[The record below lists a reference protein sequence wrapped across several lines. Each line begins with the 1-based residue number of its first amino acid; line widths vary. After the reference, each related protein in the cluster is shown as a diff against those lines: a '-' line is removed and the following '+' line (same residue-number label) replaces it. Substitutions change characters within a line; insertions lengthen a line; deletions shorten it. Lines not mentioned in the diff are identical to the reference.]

1 MRRTTINI
9 PAPCQEKWA
18 AMYPVGSGRHCASC
32 QEVVVD
38 FTRMTDAE
46 IVAFLRQYPAVSCGR
61 FRESQ
66 LNRELLVAAQP
77 VRGWRRWA
85 GAMATML
92 GLGSLVAP
100 KAEAQVTP
108 ARYWGGPAPASA
120 VNQPKQPA
128 STAEGPKATGGQ
140 QGATTQSMAAPATAA
155 AAADS
160 LIVTGTVHDRL
171 GFRIAG
177 ARVHIRMNGKT
188 IDAAT
193 SDEHGHFRMA
203 VPAGLLDESA
213 TIRAMC
219 GPRNERATYTRYLR
233 ADVPLELARH
243 RPYILHLKKRERV
256 MGGKFR

>member
-1 MRRTTINI
+1 M
-9 PAPCQEKWA
+9 
-18 AMYPVGSGRHCASC
+18 
-32 QEVVVD
+32 D
-38 FTRMTDAE
+38 FTCMTDAE
-46 IVAFLRQYPAVSCGR
+46 VVAFLRQYPAVSCGR

-66 LNRELLVAAQP
+66 LNRELLAAQP
-77 VRGWRRWA
+77 VPVSGWRRWA
-85 GAMATML
+85 GAVAAML

-120 VNQPKQPA
+120 VSQPEQPA
-128 STAEGPKATGGQ
+128 TTAEAPKTTDGQ
-140 QGATTQSMAAPATAA
+140 QGAKTRSTAA
-155 AAADS
+155 LAVVVAAADS

-177 ARVHIRMNGKT
+177 ARVHIRMNGKR

-213 TIRAMC
+213 TIRAIC
-219 GPRNERATYTRYLR
+219 APRSERAGYSRYLQ
-233 ADVPLELARH
+233 ADVPLELVRR
-243 RPYILHLKKRERV
+243 RPYSIHLKKRERV
-256 MGGKFR
+256 IGGKFR

>member
-1 MRRTTINI
+1 M
-9 PAPCQEKWA
+9 
-18 AMYPVGSGRHCASC
+18 
-32 QEVVVD
+32 D
-38 FTRMTDAE
+38 FTRMTDVE
-46 IVAFLRQYPAVSCGR
+46 VVSFLRQYPAVSCGR

-66 LNRELLVAAQP
+66 LNRELLAAAQP

-85 GAMATML
+85 GAVAAML

-100 KAEAQVTP
+100 KAEAQATP

-120 VNQPKQPA
+120 VGQPEQPA
-128 STAEGPKATGGQ
+128 GTAEDPKATDGQ
-140 QGATTQSMAAPATAA
+140 QAAKTQSTAA
-155 AAADS
+155 LAAVVAAGDS

-177 ARVHIRMNGKT
+177 ARVHVRMNGKT
-188 IDAAT
+188 IDAVT

-203 VPAGLLDESA
+203 VPAGVLDESA

-219 GPRNERATYTRYLR
+219 GPRNERAGYTRYLR

-243 RPYILHLKKRERV
+243 RPYIIHLKKRERV
-256 MGGKFR
+256 MGGRFR